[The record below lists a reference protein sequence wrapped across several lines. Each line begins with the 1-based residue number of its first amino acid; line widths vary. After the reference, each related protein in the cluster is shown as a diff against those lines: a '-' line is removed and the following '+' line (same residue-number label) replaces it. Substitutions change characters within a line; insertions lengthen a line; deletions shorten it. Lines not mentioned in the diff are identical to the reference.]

1 MTSTVLIADG
11 QSTRRSELRRLVQ
24 TTRAFKVIAEASDGA
39 DVLEQ
44 TRVYRP
50 HIVLMDLCMP
60 RIDGV
65 TATAHLV
72 RFADPP
78 KVLVLASS
86 DVNSR
91 VLDALNAGASGF
103 LDKSL
108 SPHLLE
114 AAMHTALTGG
124 RVMTPAA
131 WDNLIQRGSTTAP
144 GLDKAARERLAQ
156 LSSSEHRV
164 LELIGAGLS
173 NAQIAR
179 RLYLSHTSVKTYVS
193 RTLTKLNLGNRT
205 QAAIFACEAGV
216 SSVPSEA
223 G

>member
-1 MTSTVLIADG
+1 MLIADDH
-11 QSTRRSELRRLVQ
+11 STGRSELRHLVQ
-24 TTRAFKVIAEASDGA
+24 TIAAFTVIAEASDGA
-39 DVLEQ
+39 EVLEQ
-44 TRVYRP
+44 TRMYRP
-50 HIVLMDLCMP
+50 DIVLMNLCMP

-72 RFADPP
+72 RFTDPP
-78 KVLVLASS
+78 KVLILTGS
-86 DVNSR
+86 DVDSR
-91 VLDALNAGASGF
+91 LLDALNAGASGF

-114 AAMHTALTGG
+114 TAMHTALTGG

-131 WDNLIQRGSTTAP
+131 WDSLIQRASASAP
-144 GLDKAARERLAQ
+144 GLDKAARDRLAQ

-216 SSVPSEA
+216 SSVHCEA
-223 G
+223 D